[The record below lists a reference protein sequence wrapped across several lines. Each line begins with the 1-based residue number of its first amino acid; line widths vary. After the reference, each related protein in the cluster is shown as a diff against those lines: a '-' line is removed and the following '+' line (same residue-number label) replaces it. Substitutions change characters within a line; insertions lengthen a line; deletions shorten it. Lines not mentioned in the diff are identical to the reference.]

1 VNAGRRIAIVGGGVS
16 GLTTAYRLVELDP
29 ALDVAVFEA
38 DPRPGGKVRS
48 IRVGDLN
55 LPAGADSFLARK
67 PWAADLCRELGLGPE
82 LVAPTSTGSYL
93 WTDGGLVR
101 FPKHTAFGIPGDV
114 GDVWRWPGLSRAG
127 RRRALLDLVKAKRR
141 GDQDETLGSLLRR
154 RLGDE
159 ATDLA
164 VAPLLGG
171 LFAGD
176 VDRLSVAATFPE
188 LRTWER
194 EQGSLIRGSQAAA
207 RRMAQT
213 VPSPM
218 FLSPRGGV
226 ERLIEVLA
234 ERVGSRLRT
243 GAPVRALERTGAG
256 WSVLA
261 GGDELE
267 ADTVVLTTPAGV
279 AADLIRPHGQAA
291 SADLEVIPAVSTGV
305 VLLVYTAGTRTALL
319 DGTGFVVPHGKAPMT
334 ACTWL
339 SSKWSREEYGTRAV
353 VRCYV
358 GGAGAEDVLDA
369 PDHDLIDACSRHL
382 AAVVSLPESPEHAG
396 VVRWPG
402 SMPQYELGHLER
414 VERIRQQLPPGI
426 FVTGQPYDGVGIPDC
441 VRAATAT
448 ASAVAARAAGAP
460 TAEETVR

>member
-1 VNAGRRIAIVGGGVS
+1 VNVGRRIAIVGGGVG

-29 ALDVAVFEA
+29 TLDVAVFEA
-38 DPRPGGKVRS
+38 DLRPGGKVRS
-48 IRVGDLN
+48 TRVGDLN

-67 PWAADLCRELGLGPE
+67 PWAADLCRELGLAPE
-82 LVAPTSTGSYL
+82 LVAPASTGTYL

-101 FPKHTAFGIPGDV
+101 FPKHAAFGIPGDV

-154 RLGDE
+154 RLGNE

-164 VAPLLGG
+164 VAPLLAG

-188 LRTWER
+188 LRDWER

-207 RRMAQT
+207 RRMAQAA
-213 VPSPM
+213 PSPM

-226 ERLIEVLA
+226 ERLVEVLA
-234 ERVGSRLRT
+234 ERVGPRLRT
-243 GAPVRALERTGAG
+243 GAPVRAIERAGAG
-256 WSVLA
+256 WRVLA
-261 GGDELE
+261 GADEFE
-267 ADTVVLTTPAGV
+267 ADNVVLATPAGV
-279 AADLIRPHGQAA
+279 AADLIRPHAQAA
-291 SADLEVIPAVSTGV
+291 SADLDAIPAVSTGV
-305 VLLVYTAGTRTALL
+305 VLLVYASGTRAALL

-339 SSKWSREEYGTRAV
+339 SSKWTREEHGTRAV

-369 PDHDLIDACSRHL
+369 PDRDLIEACARHL
-382 AAVVSLPESPEHAG
+382 AAVVSLPEAPEHAG

-426 FVTGQPYDGVGIPDC
+426 FVTGQPYDGAGIPDC